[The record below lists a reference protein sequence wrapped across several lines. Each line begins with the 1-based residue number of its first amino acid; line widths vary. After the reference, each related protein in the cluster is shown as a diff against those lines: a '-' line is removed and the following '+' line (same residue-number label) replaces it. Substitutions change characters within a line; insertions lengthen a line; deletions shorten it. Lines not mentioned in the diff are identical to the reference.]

1 MLVLRA
7 AIFLSI
13 GSTAALHVG
22 PMIKP
27 STRRSG
33 SIRAVTDELE
43 GDEAALYAFGTNI
56 GRQLNEMKVFSPRE
70 LDTVLM
76 GVKDI
81 ITQAEPKC
89 DVRAYLPN
97 GLALF
102 QAKEERARERTSEAG
117 ETALAAAAAEPGAE
131 KTDSGLVFLM
141 VTAGEG
147 AMATAEDTVRC
158 HYEGRLLD
166 GTVFDSSYKRGEP
179 LEFELSGVIQGWV
192 EGLQMMNAGSK
203 AKLTI
208 PSDLAYGE
216 MGTGPI
222 PGGATLV
229 FDIELLAINP

>member
-1 MLVLRA
+1 MSLQAKHKPAIDSLAWLVHAHSHSPLFSA
-7 AIFLSI
+7 FAC
-13 GSTAALHVG
+13 GS
-22 PMIKP
+22 
-27 STRRSG
+27 
-33 SIRAVTDELE
+33 
-43 GDEAALYAFGTNI
+43 FGTNI
-56 GRQLNEMKVFSPRE
+56 GRQLNDMKVFSPTE
-70 LDTVLM
+70 LDTILL

-81 ITQAEPKC
+81 LIQAEPKC
-89 DVRAYLPN
+89 DVKAYMPN

-102 QAKEERARERTSEAG
+102 QAKEERARERTTEAG
-117 ETALAAAAAEPGAE
+117 ETALTAAAAEPNAE

-179 LEFELSGVIQGWV
+179 LEFPVSGVIKGWV

-208 PSDLAYGE
+208 PSELAYGDA
-216 MGTGPI
+216 GTGPI